1 MNKKIFVNLIFIIGV
16 LILLYPFVSKLISIK
31 NETIAISN
39 YDKKISNME
48 EHEKNELNEQLIK
61 YNENLYKS
69 KTIYDE
75 NEENLDKSKENSED
89 ELEASKQEMDTANFY
104 PKGEILSYITI
115 PKININIPIYEGTS
129 NSVLEMGIG
138 HLENTSFPT
147 GGINTHSVLVGH
159 SGLATKELFNSLD
172 KLEKDDVFYI
182 RNLDIFLKY
191 KIINIEVV
199 KPDEVD
205 LLEIKDDEDLVTL
218 VTCTPKYINTHRLLV
233 TGAREEIKREDEIK
247 IEDTKNKIEKK
258 KALIEKVFSKKVI
271 VEVGIIISII
281 LIIIAI
287 KTLNKKKKLSR

>member
-1 MNKKIFVNLIFIIGV
+1 MIKKILVNLIFIIGV

-39 YDKKISNME
+39 YDEKISNMKE
-48 EHEKNELNEQLIK
+48 YEKNELNEQWKK
-61 YNENLYKS
+61 YNEKLYNS
-69 KTIYDE
+69 KTSYE
-75 NEENLDKSKENSED
+75 VNSDKSKENSED

-191 KIINIEVV
+191 RIINIDVV
-199 KPDEVD
+199 KPNEVD
-205 LLEIKDDEDLVTL
+205 LLEIKENEDLVTL

-233 TGAREEIKREDEIK
+233 TGAREEIKEEDEIK
-247 IEDTKNKIEKK
+247 VEDTKNKIERKK
-258 KALIEKVFSKKVI
+258 VLIEKIFSKKVI

-287 KTLNKKKKLSR
+287 KALNKKKKLSR